1 LAATEK
7 SCLKTTATIEAADLM
22 ALAGGASCNDMMGAS
37 EAIERETTMIETR
50 IKAIGGW
57 IDVSY
62 DGATIAMAAVG
73 PPLIFLV
80 KEPALLATRQKRTE
94 ERGRY
99 RRMALNALRSAGAG
113 DEVDEAEV
121 TWTHRAG

>member
-1 LAATEK
+1 
-7 SCLKTTATIEAADLM
+7 
-22 ALAGGASCNDMMGAS
+22 
-37 EAIERETTMIETR
+37 MIVQ

-62 DGATIAMAAVG
+62 DGAMIVMAAVG
-73 PPLIFLV
+73 PPLIFLAR
-80 KEPALLATRQKRTE
+80 EPATLAARQKRTE

-99 RRMALNALRSAGAG
+99 RRMALNALRALGAG
-113 DEVDEAEV
+113 DDVDEAEV

>member
-1 LAATEK
+1 
-7 SCLKTTATIEAADLM
+7 
-22 ALAGGASCNDMMGAS
+22 
-37 EAIERETTMIETR
+37 MIETR

-62 DGATIAMAAVG
+62 DGATIVMAVVG

-80 KEPALLATRQKRTE
+80 KEAAKLPARQKRTE

-99 RRMALNALRSAGAG
+99 RRMALNALRAAGA
-113 DEVDEAEV
+113 DDNVDEAEV
-121 TWTHRAG
+121 AWTHRAG